1 MNRRRT
7 YRPQTAQIPADSL
20 RADPCDTRDPRR
32 FPRDPRRH
40 SPPAHPILNSSFLI
54 LNCTYTFS
62 AKEKDPET
70 GLSYF
75 GSRYYSSDLSVWLSV
90 DPMSDKYPST
100 SPYAYCRN
108 NPLILYDPNGMFDDW
123 VMDKY
128 GIIYWD
134 ENAIDPS
141 TTKFREQYLGRA
153 GQKSYGTA
161 VVNYRSDGTWS
172 FMDPVEISSNSNT
185 PANITTNASRTT
197 ANVADWVCGNGKC
210 LNSIGFFASVEGGM
224 VKEAAASS
232 EIIGKKAGEQVT
244 ARMMGNVAKT
254 AKCIGFAGE
263 FISIAVA
270 VSTLKE
276 NPNGSNI
283 ARLVVTAITVGSNG
297 LNCVAPGLGTAVSI
311 GISIIDANGG
321 FDWLYDK
328 FK

>member
-1 MNRRRT
+1 
-7 YRPQTAQIPADSL
+7 
-20 RADPCDTRDPRR
+20 
-32 FPRDPRRH
+32 
-40 SPPAHPILNSSFLI
+40 
-54 LNCTYTFS
+54 
-62 AKEKDPET
+62 
-70 GLSYF
+70 
-75 GSRYYSSDLSVWLSV
+75 
-90 DPMSDKYPST
+90 MSNKYPST

-134 ENAIDPS
+134 ENAKGPS
-141 TTKFREQYLGRA
+141 TTKFSEQYLGRA

-185 PANITTNASRTT
+185 PANISTNASRTT

-232 EIIGKKAGEQVT
+232 EIIGKKAGELVT

-297 LNCVAPGLGTAVSI
+297 LNCVAPGFIQTKMAN
-311 GISIIDANGG
+311 GISSMFDNDYSEKIEEMHPLGWGEAIDIANAIAFLLSDASKWTTGAVFNVDGG
-321 FDWLYDK
+321 FTAQ
-328 FK
+328 